1 MNIHVFFNKG
11 QKILFDQYFFPSL
24 KDDWRVITHRIDDV
38 DRDQNFGT
46 QGFKEIIHQ
55 KIHTLVHEILP
66 QEAGGQ
72 GFILSDIDI
81 QFFKPCAPMVRRGLD
96 KHDIVFQREH
106 CRTEEVNTGFIAMR
120 VTRDVVNFWNVVDR
134 EILDSLHQS
143 VFLNEQ
149 AVANNLL
156 KSGIPL
162 NWGFFPDTI
171 WAWSNNRLLTTLAH
185 LPRICLHHANC
196 TATRNGK
203 TSLELKIEQLDFV
216 NQLVR
221 HPSKHFLFMCRELGR
236 RISTRLRQAMTNS
249 IF

>member
-1 MNIHVFFNKG
+1 ME
-11 QKILFDQYFFPSL
+11 Q
-24 KDDWRVITHRIDDV
+24 
-38 DRDQNFGT
+38 DQNFGT

-55 KIHTLVHEILP
+55 KIHNLVHEILP

-72 GFILSDIDI
+72 GFVLSDIDI
-81 QFFKPCAPMVRRGLD
+81 QFFKPCASVVHYGLK
-96 KHDIVFQREH
+96 KHDIVFQREN

-120 VTRDVVNFWNVVDR
+120 PTRDVINFWRIVDS
-134 EILDSLHQS
+134 EMLNSLHQP

-156 KSGIPL
+156 KNGVPL
-162 NWGFFPDTI
+162 NRGFSPDEI
-171 WAWSNNRLLTTLAH
+171 WAWSKNRLFPTLTH

-196 TATRNGK
+196 TATRNNK

-221 HPSKHFLFMCRELGR
+221 HLSKHFLFMCREDGR
-236 RISTRLRQAMTNS
+236 RMSARLKRAMANS
-249 IF
+249 IP